1 MNLPASTDSM
11 SEEISIRFV
20 FSVILLCFGTSWYHA
35 CCRHSK
41 MSPVYGVFHPVYMV
55 LWCLC
60 GISDGFVENHILF
73 CVRGSYF
80 SFVSVIISWIYVL
93 SMGSLVVTLIPKFG
107 IIFSVFHYVSWVHIL
122 VWLWGLFGRH
132 VWVNRKY
139 LKCDSKKYI
148 SILYFF
154 FLLRV
159 PKCADTLMFVLM
171 CFICVLVELR
181 FCLIYFLVDVKIP
194 WFSEPANLIFVAFVY
209 FTFWPGHFWI
219 GGVLLQY
226 WRYHRELN
234 FVYRYRVN
242 FGVIWLTDLRAWNAL
257 PVLWS
262 SLCD

>member
-1 MNLPASTDSM
+1 MWYLWWVCGESH
-11 SEEISIRFV
+11 FV
-20 FSVILLCFGTSWYHA
+20 LCQRLIFFFCFGNNFLDLCFID
-35 CCRHSK
+35 
-41 MSPVYGVFHPVYMV
+41 GVIGGNTYSQI
-55 LWCLC
+55 W
-60 GISDGFVENHILF
+60 DN
-73 CVRGSYF
+73 
-80 SFVSVIISWIYVL
+80 
-93 SMGSLVVTLIPKFG
+93 
-107 IIFSVFHYVSWVHIL
+107 IFAVFHYVSWVHIL

-148 SILYFF
+148 SILYFS

-159 PKCADTLMFVLM
+159 PKCADTLMFVLV

-226 WRYHRELN
+226 WRYHRELS